1 MRAAKYKVPAKS
13 VEPMANKTKD
23 NLEHEVDALFKL
35 PVTQFTGA
43 RNELAA
49 RLKKA
54 GRTGDATLVKT
65 LAKPPV
71 SAWAVNQLYWRHR
84 AAFDRLIATGQ
95 QFRRAQKSRNAGKIA
110 DVRDSLEARRES
122 LSELSDLATALLQEA
137 GHNPALDTVR
147 RITTTLEALSAYA
160 SLSDGPS
167 PGRLTQDIDPP
178 GFDSL
183 AALIGGAGGQV
194 LRLVTPAPKVGSA
207 GAKTPSKSATSGDT
221 ERARRLAE
229 TRQAAIAAAKASL
242 QDAKKALTE
251 ARAKAQASETSRKKA
266 QADAKQA
273 EKKANEIEK
282 QFREAEER
290 YRQAKSATQFAAQRS
305 QSTATEADAAAEA
318 LDDAKR
324 AFEKASKDLDS
335 LLR

>member
-1 MRAAKYKVPAKS
+1 
-13 VEPMANKTKD
+13 MANKTKD
-23 NLEHEVDALFKL
+23 NLESEVDALFKL
-35 PVTQFTGA
+35 PLTQFTEA

-54 GRTGDATLVKT
+54 GRPGDATLVKT
-65 LAKPPV
+65 LAKPPI

-122 LSELSDLATALLQEA
+122 LSELSELATALLQEA
-137 GHNPALDTVR
+137 GNNPTLDTVR

-194 LRLVTPAPKVGSA
+194 LRLVTPPPKVGSA
-207 GAKTPSKSATSGDT
+207 AARTASKPTTSGDT

-229 TRQAAIAAAKASL
+229 TRQAAIAEGKASL
-242 QDAKKALTE
+242 QDAKKALSE
-251 ARAKAQASETSRKKA
+251 ARAKAQRSETSRKKA
-266 QADAKQA
+266 QADARQA
-273 EKKANEIEK
+273 ETKAKSIEK

-290 YRQAKSATQFAAQRS
+290 YQQAKTAAQFAAQRA
-305 QSTATEADAAAEA
+305 QSISAEADAAVEA
-318 LDDAKR
+318 VDDAKR
-324 AFEKASKDLDS
+324 AFERATKDLDS
-335 LLR
+335 LL